1 MTELYQALAQGLLIG
16 STYGLLALGMGLV
29 YGVSGVVNFSHGDFI
44 SLGMFMCL
52 ALFSAFAL
60 DPYVSVLITV
70 PVMTAIG
77 ALVYIFLIRPM
88 VGHQFL
94 MVVQLTL
101 GLSLVLQNG
110 ILMIFGGEPAR
121 TPSMVESKLVI
132 LGDVVLRVPHIIA
145 FVVSFA
151 LAIALYIMLRST
163 DFGRSIRAVHQNA
176 HAASLMGINVG
187 RVQVLTFAL
196 GIGILA
202 LAAALLLPGTPIQP
216 TQGLR
221 YTVITLLVVV
231 LGGMTNF
238 VGIMLGGLIIGIAE
252 AFGTIYLEGPL
263 GLLMPYIIFVAIM
276 LFRPQ
281 GLTWSASKCERN
293 STTRCGRRSG
303 GAFSC
308 SPHCCRWCCRAI
320 TCTSSPWRWSMSRWP
335 RRGIS
340 SAAWPGR
347 YRSRTRCSSASARCC
362 RRRCCSSSASTCGWA
377 C

>member
-1 MTELYQALAQGLLIG
+1 VTELYQALAQGLLIG

-52 ALFSAFAL
+52 ALYSAFSL
-60 DPYVSVLITV
+60 DPYVSAIITI

-77 ALVYIFLIRPM
+77 ALVYLFLIRPM

-110 ILMIFGGEPAR
+110 ILMVFGGQPAR
-121 TPSMVESKLVI
+121 TPSVVESKLII
-132 LGDVVLRVPHIIA
+132 LGDVVLRLPHIIA
-145 FVVSFA
+145 FVISFA

-176 HAASLMGINVG
+176 HAAALMGINVG

-202 LAAALLLPGTPIQP
+202 LAAVLLLPGTPIQP

-263 GLLMPYIIFVAIM
+263 GLLLPYIIFVAIM

-281 GLTWSASKCERN
+281 GLTWS
-293 STTRCGRRSG
+293 
-303 GAFSC
+303 
-308 SPHCCRWCCRAI
+308 
-320 TCTSSPWRWSMSRWP
+320 SSR
-335 RRGIS
+335 
-340 SAAWPGR
+340 
-347 YRSRTRCSSASARCC
+347 
-362 RRRCCSSSASTCGWA
+362 
-377 C
+377 

>member
-1 MTELYQALAQGLLIG
+1 MSELYQALAQGLLIG

-52 ALFSAFAL
+52 ALYSALSL
-60 DPYVSVLITV
+60 DPYVSVIITV

-77 ALVYIFLIRPM
+77 ALVYLFLIRPM

-110 ILMIFGGEPAR
+110 ILMVFGGQPAR
-121 TPSMVESKLVI
+121 TPSVVESKLLL
-132 LGDVVLRVPHIIA
+132 LGDVVLRVPHLIA
-145 FVVSFA
+145 FAVSFV
-151 LAIALYIMLRST
+151 LAGGLYVMLRST

-176 HAASLMGINVG
+176 HAAALMGIDVG
-187 RVQVLTFAL
+187 RVQVMTFAL

-238 VGIMLGGLIIGIAE
+238 VGIMLGGLVIGIAE
-252 AFGTIYLEGPL
+252 AFGTIYLDGPL
-263 GLLMPYIIFVAIM
+263 GLLMPYIIFVLIM

-281 GLTWSASKCERN
+281 GLTWS
-293 STTRCGRRSG
+293 
-303 GAFSC
+303 
-308 SPHCCRWCCRAI
+308 
-320 TCTSSPWRWSMSRWP
+320 SSR
-335 RRGIS
+335 
-340 SAAWPGR
+340 
-347 YRSRTRCSSASARCC
+347 
-362 RRRCCSSSASTCGWA
+362 
-377 C
+377 

>member
-52 ALFSAFAL
+52 ALYSAFSL
-60 DPYVSVLITV
+60 DPYVSVIITV
-70 PVMTAIG
+70 PLMTAIG
-77 ALVYIFLIRPM
+77 ALVYLFLIRPM

-110 ILMIFGGEPAR
+110 ILMVFGGQPAR
-121 TPSMVESKLVI
+121 TPSVVESKLFI
-132 LGDVVLRVPHIIA
+132 LGDVVLRAPHVIA
-145 FVVSFA
+145 FVISFV
-151 LAIALYIMLRST
+151 LAIGLYIMLRST

-176 HAASLMGINVG
+176 HAAALMGIDVG

-252 AFGTIYLEGPL
+252 AFGTIYLDGPL

-281 GLTWSASKCERN
+281 GLTWSA
-293 STTRCGRRSG
+293 RR
-303 GAFSC
+303 
-308 SPHCCRWCCRAI
+308 
-320 TCTSSPWRWSMSRWP
+320 
-335 RRGIS
+335 
-340 SAAWPGR
+340 
-347 YRSRTRCSSASARCC
+347 
-362 RRRCCSSSASTCGWA
+362 
-377 C
+377 

>member
-52 ALFSAFAL
+52 ALYSAFSL

-70 PVMTAIG
+70 PLMTAIG
-77 ALVYIFLIRPM
+77 AVVYIFLIRPM

-121 TPSMVESKLVI
+121 TPSAVESKLVI

-151 LAIALYIMLRST
+151 LAIGLYIMLRST

-252 AFGTIYLEGPL
+252 AFGTIYLDGPL

-281 GLTWSASKCERN
+281 GLTWSASR
-293 STTRCGRRSG
+293 
-303 GAFSC
+303 
-308 SPHCCRWCCRAI
+308 
-320 TCTSSPWRWSMSRWP
+320 
-335 RRGIS
+335 
-340 SAAWPGR
+340 
-347 YRSRTRCSSASARCC
+347 
-362 RRRCCSSSASTCGWA
+362 
-377 C
+377 

>member
-1 MTELYQALAQGLLIG
+1 VPEFLQALAQGLLIG

-52 ALFSAFAL
+52 ALYSALAM
-60 DPYVSVLITV
+60 DPYVSIVITV
-70 PVMTAIG
+70 PVMVAIG
-77 ALVYIFLIRPM
+77 ALVYRFLIRPM

-110 ILMIFGGEPAR
+110 ILMVFGGQPAR
-121 TPSMVESKLVI
+121 TPSMVETKLII
-132 LGDVVLRVPHIIA
+132 LGDVVLRLPHVIA

-151 LAIALYIMLRST
+151 LAIGLYIMLRST

-176 HAASLMGINVG
+176 HAASLMGIDVG

-196 GIGILA
+196 GIGLLA
-202 LAAALLLPGTPIQP
+202 IAAALLLPGTPIQP

-238 VGIMLGGLIIGIAE
+238 VSIMLGGLVIGISE
-252 AFGTIYLEGPL
+252 AFGTIYLSDTL
-263 GLLMPYIIFVAIM
+263 GMLLPYVIFVLIM

-281 GLTWSASKCERN
+281 GLTWR
-293 STTRCGRRSG
+293 
-303 GAFSC
+303 
-308 SPHCCRWCCRAI
+308 P
-320 TCTSSPWRWSMSRWP
+320 
-335 RRGIS
+335 
-340 SAAWPGR
+340 
-347 YRSRTRCSSASARCC
+347 AR
-362 RRRCCSSSASTCGWA
+362 
-377 C
+377 

>member
-1 MTELYQALAQGLLIG
+1 VSELYQALAQGILIG
-16 STYGLLALGMGLV
+16 ATYGLLALGMGLV

-52 ALFSAFAL
+52 ALFSAFAM
-60 DPYVSVLITV
+60 DPYVSVIVTV

-110 ILMIFGGEPAR
+110 ILMVFGGQPAR
-121 TPSMVESKLVI
+121 TPSVVESKLII

-145 FVVSFA
+145 FVVSFV
-151 LAIALYIMLRST
+151 LAVGLYIMLRST

-176 HAASLMGINVG
+176 HAAALMGINVG

-221 YTVITLLVVV
+221 YTVITLMVVV

-252 AFGTIYLEGPL
+252 AMGTIYLDGPL

-281 GLTWSASKCERN
+281 GLTWS
-293 STTRCGRRSG
+293 
-303 GAFSC
+303 
-308 SPHCCRWCCRAI
+308 
-320 TCTSSPWRWSMSRWP
+320 SSR
-335 RRGIS
+335 
-340 SAAWPGR
+340 
-347 YRSRTRCSSASARCC
+347 
-362 RRRCCSSSASTCGWA
+362 
-377 C
+377 

>member
-1 MTELYQALAQGLLIG
+1 MTEFWQAIAQGVLIG

-52 ALFSAFAL
+52 ALYSAFSL
-60 DPYVSVLITV
+60 DPYVSAVITV
-70 PVMTAIG
+70 PVMTIIG
-77 ALVYIFLIRPM
+77 ALVYRLLIRRM

-110 ILMIFGGEPAR
+110 ILMVFGGQPAR
-121 TPSMVESKLVI
+121 TPSIVESKLII
-132 LGDVVLRVPHIIA
+132 LGEVVLRVPHVIA

-151 LAIALYIMLRST
+151 LAISLFVMLRST

-176 HAASLMGINVG
+176 HAAALMGIDVS
-187 RVQVLTFAL
+187 RVQTLTFAI

-202 LAAALLLPGTPIQP
+202 IAAALLLPGTPIQP
-216 TQGLR
+216 AQGLR

-238 VGIMLGGLIIGIAE
+238 VGIMLGGLVIGLAE
-252 AFGTIYLEGPL
+252 ASGTIYLSETL
-263 GLLMPYIIFVAIM
+263 GALLPYMIFVLIM

-281 GLTWSASKCERN
+281 GLTWS
-293 STTRCGRRSG
+293 
-303 GAFSC
+303 
-308 SPHCCRWCCRAI
+308 
-320 TCTSSPWRWSMSRWP
+320 SRP
-335 RRGIS
+335 
-340 SAAWPGR
+340 
-347 YRSRTRCSSASARCC
+347 
-362 RRRCCSSSASTCGWA
+362 
-377 C
+377 

>member
-1 MTELYQALAQGLLIG
+1 VTELYQALAQGLLIG
-16 STYGLLALGMGLV
+16 ATYGLLALDMGLV

-52 ALFSAFAL
+52 ALYSAFAM
-60 DPYVSVLITV
+60 DPYVSIIITV
-70 PVMTAIG
+70 PLMTAIG

-110 ILMIFGGEPAR
+110 ILMVFGGEPAR
-121 TPSMVESKLVI
+121 TPSFVESKLII
-132 LGDVVLRVPHIIA
+132 LGDVVLRVPHIVA

-151 LAIALYIMLRST
+151 LAIGLYIMLRST

-176 HAASLMGINVG
+176 HAAALMGINVG

-252 AFGTIYLEGPL
+252 AFGTIYLDGPI
-263 GLLMPYIIFVAIM
+263 GLLLPYIIFVAIM
-276 LFRPQ
+276 LFLPK
-281 GLTWSASKCERN
+281 GLTWS
-293 STTRCGRRSG
+293 
-303 GAFSC
+303 
-308 SPHCCRWCCRAI
+308 
-320 TCTSSPWRWSMSRWP
+320 
-335 RRGIS
+335 
-340 SAAWPGR
+340 
-347 YRSRTRCSSASARCC
+347 SAR
-362 RRRCCSSSASTCGWA
+362 
-377 C
+377 

>member
-1 MTELYQALAQGLLIG
+1 MPEFLQALAQGLLIG

-52 ALFSAFAL
+52 ALYSALAM
-60 DPYVSVLITV
+60 DPYVSIVITV
-70 PVMTAIG
+70 PVMVAIG
-77 ALVYIFLIRPM
+77 ALVYRYLIRPM

-110 ILMIFGGEPAR
+110 ILMVFGGQPAR
-121 TPSMVESKLVI
+121 TPSMVETKLII
-132 LGDVVLRVPHIIA
+132 LGDVVLRLPHVIA

-151 LAIALYIMLRST
+151 LAIGLYIMLRST

-176 HAASLMGINVG
+176 HAASLMGIDVG

-196 GIGILA
+196 GIGLLA
-202 LAAALLLPGTPIQP
+202 IAAALLLPGTPIQP

-238 VGIMLGGLIIGIAE
+238 VSIMLGGLVIGISE
-252 AFGTIYLEGPL
+252 AFGTIYLSDTL
-263 GLLMPYIIFVAIM
+263 GMLLPYVIFVLIM

-281 GLTWSASKCERN
+281 GLTWR
-293 STTRCGRRSG
+293 
-303 GAFSC
+303 
-308 SPHCCRWCCRAI
+308 P
-320 TCTSSPWRWSMSRWP
+320 
-335 RRGIS
+335 
-340 SAAWPGR
+340 
-347 YRSRTRCSSASARCC
+347 AR
-362 RRRCCSSSASTCGWA
+362 
-377 C
+377 

>member
-1 MTELYQALAQGLLIG
+1 VSELYQALAQGLLMG

-52 ALFSAFAL
+52 ALYSALTF
-60 DPYVSVLITV
+60 DPYVSAIITV
-70 PVMTAIG
+70 PVMTGIG
-77 ALVYIFLIRPM
+77 ALVYLYLIRPM

-110 ILMIFGGEPAR
+110 ILMVFGGQPAR
-121 TPSMVESKLVI
+121 TPSIVESKLLI
-132 LGDVVLRVPHIIA
+132 LGDVVLRVPHVIA
-145 FVVSFA
+145 FAISFI
-151 LAIALYIMLRST
+151 LAGGLYTMLRST

-176 HAASLMGINVG
+176 HAAALMGIDVG
-187 RVQVLTFAL
+187 RIQVLTFAL

-238 VGIMLGGLIIGIAE
+238 VAIMLGGLVIGISE
-252 AFGTIYLEGPL
+252 ALGTIYLEGSL
-263 GLLMPYIIFVAIM
+263 GHLMPYVIFVLIM

-281 GLTWSASKCERN
+281 GLTWS
-293 STTRCGRRSG
+293 
-303 GAFSC
+303 
-308 SPHCCRWCCRAI
+308 
-320 TCTSSPWRWSMSRWP
+320 SSR
-335 RRGIS
+335 
-340 SAAWPGR
+340 
-347 YRSRTRCSSASARCC
+347 
-362 RRRCCSSSASTCGWA
+362 
-377 C
+377 

>member
-1 MTELYQALAQGLLIG
+1 VTELYQALAQGLLIG
-16 STYGLLALGMGLV
+16 ATYGLLALGMGLV

-52 ALFSAFAL
+52 ALYSAFAM
-60 DPYVSVLITV
+60 DPYVSIIITV
-70 PVMTAIG
+70 PLMTAIG

-110 ILMIFGGEPAR
+110 ILMVFGGEPAR
-121 TPSMVESKLVI
+121 TPSFVESKLII
-132 LGDVVLRVPHIIA
+132 LGEVVLRVPHIVA

-151 LAIALYIMLRST
+151 LAIGLYIMLRST

-176 HAASLMGINVG
+176 HAAALMGINVG

-238 VGIMLGGLIIGIAE
+238 VGIMLGGLIIGVAE
-252 AFGTIYLEGPL
+252 AFGTIYLDGPI
-263 GLLMPYIIFVAIM
+263 GLLLPYIIFVAIM
-276 LFRPQ
+276 LFLPK
-281 GLTWSASKCERN
+281 GLTWS
-293 STTRCGRRSG
+293 
-303 GAFSC
+303 
-308 SPHCCRWCCRAI
+308 
-320 TCTSSPWRWSMSRWP
+320 
-335 RRGIS
+335 
-340 SAAWPGR
+340 
-347 YRSRTRCSSASARCC
+347 SAR
-362 RRRCCSSSASTCGWA
+362 
-377 C
+377 

>member
-1 MTELYQALAQGLLIG
+1 VTELYQALAQGLLIG
-16 STYGLLALGMGLV
+16 ATYGLLALGMGLV

-52 ALFSAFAL
+52 ALYSAFAM
-60 DPYVSVLITV
+60 DPYVSIIITV
-70 PVMTAIG
+70 PLMTAIG

-110 ILMIFGGEPAR
+110 ILMVFGGEPAR
-121 TPSMVESKLVI
+121 TPSFVESKLII
-132 LGDVVLRVPHIIA
+132 LGDVVLRVPHIVA

-151 LAIALYIMLRST
+151 LAIGLYIMLRST

-176 HAASLMGINVG
+176 HAAALMGINVG

-252 AFGTIYLEGPL
+252 AFGTIYLDGPI
-263 GLLMPYIIFVAIM
+263 GLLLPYIIFVSIM
-276 LFRPQ
+276 LFLPK
-281 GLTWSASKCERN
+281 GLTWS
-293 STTRCGRRSG
+293 
-303 GAFSC
+303 
-308 SPHCCRWCCRAI
+308 
-320 TCTSSPWRWSMSRWP
+320 
-335 RRGIS
+335 
-340 SAAWPGR
+340 
-347 YRSRTRCSSASARCC
+347 SAR
-362 RRRCCSSSASTCGWA
+362 
-377 C
+377 